1 MKDCQ
6 TGLDRKAH
14 LQEIVLSLCVSL
26 SIFHNFLTIVA
37 DSMLNTGHVKSNR
50 SSHLRE
56 NKFDLDEEVKQQEEV
71 LLVESKTTV
80 QRTKDTPRAL
90 GRPPAVMSSASSNVC
105 QHYSL

>member
-37 DSMLNTGHVKSNR
+37 DSMLDTGHVKSNR

-56 NKFDLDEEVKQQEEV
+56 NKFDLDEVKQQEEV

-90 GRPPAVMSSASSNVC
+90 GRPPAVISSASSNVC